1 MNSIH
6 LLDCNHKTSSEYIA
20 GNRDSPAIFTN
31 KLGSGIQV
39 NPGDKVSVHN
49 AFISETGSD
58 DNAIQITN
66 DFLET
71 KSITYTK
78 LTKHNEVN
86 GSGDKVLGYERITAE
101 NITEDIGV
109 YANKSSLLLNY
120 YKTNNGENHYNLPRR
135 FCYKNQETEAVD
147 WTEYDTYATGR
158 PGGNILLTSLNASFN
173 GSNMSAWVVEDD
185 HQFVA
190 VLPRSE
196 YYEYKHKM
204 NNSRFQIFIAKDTR
218 YGSQS
223 ETLTRLTNGSFT
235 TPALLDYIEYIEK
248 IDIEISTGF
257 KSPEAIANSITEQLR
272 KQSQPKVNFINGNG
286 NIYAPVGLIYPLET
300 SVEINSPT
308 YHTFYAGSEL
318 TSNASIFDDYE
329 EAILVTDEDNA
340 STNAYLSSYQYIG
353 VKRPE
358 LWLRGREWA
367 KYYMDYRNA
376 VAPGTVTNILEA
388 NLFNLNTLNASQF
401 RVVNA
406 STGGNSTPHTIV
418 FSQEWDFNI
427 LNSLNK
433 IFLEQANHPE
443 LFENRYNQLNGF
455 TNVNNSRFLHMNALS
470 KSNRPATAYKFQLG
484 CDFYFQS
491 ASGVPY
497 LNSVPLFFDFNPE
510 YANKYTEGDSWEA
523 GYSFGCFLKYNENG
537 RSYIAITTSHMG
549 MLEAGT
555 AGTIDPNFTTIPNNL
570 FSLSANGNITN
581 FSITPGEAIIGWDCN
596 FSSYGNLCIGLLDGW
611 ANQGFHTEEIG
622 DMLPAPFNANQ
633 IPSSNYSQQIYLG
646 ANEPLLEYNTT
657 SNRFELS
664 NLHTAERVQNRF
676 NAGGVADDT
685 AHDQFIVNEF
695 ATAGD
700 KVYKINKRLYNTNF
714 TPNILPYNANRIDSL
729 TIGTN
734 KYQVDF
740 LNPNLCPWV
749 IYDQLTGII
758 IKDFGYSKNN
768 FENGLWGVLG
778 FIYEQFNASRSF
790 ENDITSRI
798 GNNNKDNL
806 PYALTNAEV
815 GQLATMDFVTNIF
828 GAGMY
833 SLQLP
838 LTMSFNATNTGG
850 NQNDYFRQTLKFQQY
865 PAITES
871 AHSVK
876 LSAPNLPRKLI
887 NPYFCIRTDL
897 LDNADYIG
905 GADSG
910 EIYPVIAVV
919 PKSNDYGDFFVN
931 TSPDLEFV
939 FTKSKT
945 LTSIITSIH
954 NPDQTLAS
962 VNDSS
967 AVIYKI
973 TKAIPQN
980 RFNIVGQ
987 ILQENNKS
995 KI

>member
-6 LLDCNHKTSSEYIA
+6 LLDCNHKTSSEFVA

-58 DNAIQITN
+58 DNAIQIVD
-66 DFLET
+66 DFIET
-71 KSITYTK
+71 RSITYTT
-78 LTKHNEVN
+78 LTNHTKVN
-86 GSGDKVLGYERITAE
+86 GSGEKVLGYERITAE
-101 NITEDIGV
+101 NNASDIQV
-109 YANKSSLLLNY
+109 YANKSSILLNY

-135 FCYKNQETEAVD
+135 FCYPTNPTVATD
-147 WTEYDTYATGR
+147 WTVYDTWNTGR
-158 PGGNILLTSLNASFN
+158 PGGANVVLTELNASFN
-173 GSNMSAWVVEDD
+173 LTNMSVYVVDD
-185 HQFVA
+185 DYHYFA
-190 VLPRSE
+190 VLPRAE
-196 YYEYKHKM
+196 YNEYKQKN

-218 YGSQS
+218 YGVQS
-223 ETLTRLTNGSFT
+223 DVTLPRLTNGSFT
-235 TPALLDYIEYIEK
+235 TPAILDYIEYIEK
-248 IDIEISTGF
+248 LDIEIPIGF
-257 KSPEAIANSITEQLR
+257 KSPEALANNLTEQLR
-272 KQSQPKVNFINGNG
+272 KQSQPKVNSIYGNS
-286 NIYAPVGLIYPLET
+286 NIYTANLIYPLET
-300 SVEINSPT
+300 GVEINSPT

-318 TSNASIFDDYE
+318 TSNKALFDDYE
-329 EAILVTDEDNA
+329 TAITVTDADNA
-340 STNAYLSSYQYIG
+340 STNKYLSGYQYIG

-376 VAPGTVTNILEA
+376 VLPPAQQIKNILGA
-388 NLFNLNTLNASQF
+388 NLFLKDTLNASHF

-406 STGGNSTPHTIV
+406 SDTGNGSHIIV

-427 LNSLNK
+427 LNQLNK
-433 IFLEQANHPE
+433 IFLEQGNHPE
-443 LFENRYNQLNGF
+443 LFENKYNQLNGY
-455 TNVNNSRFLHMNALS
+455 TNVNNSRFLHMNALG
-470 KSNRPATAYKFQLG
+470 KQHRPTQYHFQLG
-484 CDFYFQS
+484 CDYYLQN
-491 ASGVPY
+491 ASGIKFM
-497 LNSVPLFFDFNPE
+497 NSIPIFFDFNPLYE
-510 YANKYTEGDSWEA
+510 NKYTEGTSWES
-523 GYSFGCFLKYNENG
+523 GYAFGCFLKYTEG
-537 RSYIAITTSHMG
+537 GKSYIAITTSHMG
-549 MLEAGT
+549 MLEAGSIGIIQPT
-555 AGTIDPNFTTIPNNL
+555 FTTIPNNV
-570 FSLSANGNITN
+570 FSLNGSSDITN
-581 FSITPGEAIIGWDCN
+581 FKILSTDGVFGWDCN
-596 FSSYGNLCIGLLDGW
+596 FNSYGNVCIGLLDGW
-611 ANQGFHTEEIG
+611 TNQGFHSVEAG
-622 DMLPAPFNANQ
+622 DMLPAPFLTNE
-633 IPSSNYSQQIYLG
+633 IKSSNYSQQIYLG
-646 ANEPLLEYNTT
+646 ANEPTIEYNTT
-657 SNRFELS
+657 SNRFEIS
-664 NLHTAERVQNRF
+664 NLHSPERVQNRF

-714 TPNILPYNANRIDSL
+714 TPNILPYGANRIDSL
-729 TIGTN
+729 TIGTD

-740 LNPNLCPWV
+740 LNPNLSAWT

-758 IKDFGYSKNN
+758 IKDFGYSKNT

-778 FIYEQFNASRSF
+778 FTFDQFNASRTSD
-790 ENDITSRI
+790 NDLTTRI
-798 GNNNKDNL
+798 GNDNKNNL

-838 LTMSFNATNTGG
+838 LTMSFNANNTGA
-850 NQNDYFRQTLKFQQY
+850 NANTNFRDALKFQQY

-871 AHSVK
+871 ATSVK
-876 LSAPNLPRKLI
+876 LTAPNLPRKLI

-897 LDNADYIG
+897 LDNSDYIG

-910 EIYPVIAVV
+910 EIYPVIAIV
-919 PKSNDYGDFFVN
+919 PKSNDYGDYFVN

-945 LTSIITSIH
+945 ITSITTSIH

-962 VNDSS
+962 VDDSS
-967 AVIYKI
+967 AVIYKL

-980 RFNIVGQ
+980 RFDIIEQ
-987 ILQENNKS
+987 ILNDNK
-995 KI
+995 K

>member
-6 LLDCNHKTSSEYIA
+6 LLDCNHKTSSEYVA
-20 GNRDSPAIFTN
+20 GNRDSPAIYTN

-71 KSITYTK
+71 KTITYTK

-101 NITEDIGV
+101 NITEDIEV
-109 YANKSSLLLNY
+109 FANKTSLLINY
-120 YKTNNGENHYNLPRR
+120 YKTNNGENHFNLPRR
-135 FCYKNQETEAVD
+135 FCYKNQKTEAID
-147 WTEYDTYATGR
+147 WTVYDTFVTGR
-158 PGGNILLTSLNASFN
+158 TGSNNVLTTSLNASFN
-173 GSNMSAWVVEDD
+173 NDNMNVYAVKDD
-185 HQFVA
+185 YHYFA
-190 VLPRSE
+190 VLPRTE
-196 YYEYKHKM
+196 YNEYKQKM
-204 NNSRFQIFIAKDTR
+204 DNSRFQIFIAKDTR

-223 ETLTRLTNGSFT
+223 ETLSRITNASFT
-235 TPALLDYIEYIEK
+235 TPALLEYIEYIEK
-248 IDIEISTGF
+248 LDIEISTGF

-272 KQSQPKVNFINGNG
+272 KQSQPKVNYINDNGNAF
-286 NIYAPVGLIYPLET
+286 APTGLIYPLET
-300 SVEINSPT
+300 GVEINSPT

-318 TSNASIFDDYE
+318 TSNASVFEDYE
-329 EAILVTDEDNA
+329 TAILVTDEDNA
-340 STNAYLSSYQYIG
+340 STNKYLSSYQYIG

-367 KYYMDYRNA
+367 KYYMDYRNTEA
-376 VAPGTVTNILEA
+376 GKIIVSNILEA
-388 NLFNLNTLNASQF
+388 NLFTLHNLNASQF

-406 STGGNSTPHTIV
+406 SSTGTSPPHTIV
-418 FSQEWDFNI
+418 FDQEWDFNI
-427 LNSLNK
+427 LNTLNK

-443 LFENRYNQLNGF
+443 LFENNYIQLNGF
-455 TNVNNSRFLHMNALS
+455 TNVNNSRFLHMNVLS
-470 KSNRPATAYKFQLG
+470 NSNRPAGPYKYQLG
-484 CDFYFQS
+484 CDHYFPS

-497 LNSVPLFFDFNPE
+497 LNAVPLFFDFNPL
-510 YANKYTEGDSWEA
+510 YSNKYTEGESWET
-523 GYSFGCFLKYNENG
+523 GYSFGCFLKHTENG
-537 RSYIAITTSHMG
+537 RDYIAVTTSHMG
-549 MLEAGT
+549 MLEAG
-555 AGTIDPNFTTIPNNL
+555 ANGTINPNFTTIPNNL
-570 FSLSANGNITN
+570 FSLHANGNVTN
-581 FSITPGEAIIGWDCN
+581 FIIGAGDVLIGWDCN
-596 FSSYGNLCIGLLDGW
+596 FNSYGNLCIGLLDGW
-611 ANQGFHTEEIG
+611 TNQGFHSAEIG
-622 DMLPAPFNANQ
+622 NMLPAPFNTS
-633 IPSSNYSQQIYLG
+633 PETSSNYSQQIYLG

-657 SNRFELS
+657 SNRFEIS
-664 NLHTAERVQNRF
+664 NLHTAERVQNRY

-685 AHDQFIVNEF
+685 DHDDFIVNEF
-695 ATAGD
+695 STAGD

-714 TPNILPYNANRIDSL
+714 TPNILPYNSNRIDSL
-729 TIGTN
+729 TVGTD

-740 LNPNLCPWV
+740 LNPSLSPWV

-758 IKDFGYSKNN
+758 IKDFGYSKNT
-768 FENGLWGVLG
+768 FQNGLWGVLG
-778 FIYEQFNASRSF
+778 FIYEQFNASRSS
-790 ENDITSRI
+790 ENDLTSRI
-798 GNNNKDNL
+798 GNNNKNIL

-828 GAGMY
+828 GAGTY

-838 LTMSFNATNTGG
+838 LTVSFNATNTGA
-850 NQNDYFRQTLKFQQY
+850 NDNDYFRPFRQFQQY

-871 AHSVK
+871 ATSVK

-897 LDNADYIG
+897 LDTSEYIG

-919 PKSNDYGDFFVN
+919 PKSTDYGDFFVN

-939 FTKSKT
+939 FTRPKT
-945 LTSIITSIH
+945 ITSITTSIH

-962 VNDSS
+962 VDDSS

-973 TKAIPQN
+973 TKAIPLN
-980 RFNIVGQ
+980 RFNIINQ
-987 ILQENNKS
+987 ILEDK
-995 KI
+995 K